1 MSRAQLMRQQAQ
13 RVASGIRQAFR
24 AVLSRNN
31 HKSALVGMDVEG
43 LAGERVVAE
52 LIQHY
57 GFASAPL
64 PGCELVVV
72 PIGGKSGH
80 SIVVASDDVRYRIKL
95 VDGEM
100 AIYSD
105 EGDHVHL
112 KRGRVVEIVTETLL
126 VKASKKVRFETPL
139 IEASGEVKAVGNIK
153 SDAEVIDKVRSMQV
167 DREIYNG
174 HQHGNSPVPT
184 QQQ

>member
-13 RVASGIRQAFR
+13 RVASSIRQAFR

-31 HKSALVGMDVEG
+31 HKSALIGMDAEG
-43 LAGERVVAE
+43 LAGEQVVAE
-52 LIQHY
+52 LVQHY

-80 SIVVASDDVRYRIKL
+80 AIVVASDDVRYRIKL

-105 EGDHVHL
+105 EGDYVHL
-112 KRGRVVEIVTETLL
+112 KRGRVIELVTETFLI
-126 VKASKKVRFETPL
+126 KASKKVSFETPL
-139 IEASGEVKAVGNIK
+139 IETSGEVQAEGNIQ
-153 SDAEVIDKVRSMQV
+153 SAAEVIDQLRSMQA
-167 DREIYNG
+167 DRDIYNV
-174 HQHGNSPVPT
+174 HQHGNGPVPT